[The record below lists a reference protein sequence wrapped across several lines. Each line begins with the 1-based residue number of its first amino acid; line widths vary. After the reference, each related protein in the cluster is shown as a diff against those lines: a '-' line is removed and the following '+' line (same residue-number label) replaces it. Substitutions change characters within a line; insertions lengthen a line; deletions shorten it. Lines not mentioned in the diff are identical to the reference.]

1 MQLLQELRRLYRL
14 VGSAVH
20 NLTVRFVCVRVR
32 VRVRWRMCVHV
43 CACMCVCLQA
53 CVCVRAQV

>member
-1 MQLLQELRRLYRL
+1 MQLLQELRRLYQL

-20 NLTVRFVCVRVR
+20 NLTVRFVC

-53 CVCVRAQV
+53 CVCARAQV